1 MMLQIRVILMEMELV
16 MTVMMIKIMMEL
28 EYFKGMITALKKKQE
43 EYNPFTKNV
52 SKTKIIVH
60 K

>member
-1 MMLQIRVILMEMELV
+1 MEMELV
-16 MTVMMIKIMMEL
+16 MTVMMIKMMMEL
-28 EYFKGMITALKKKQE
+28 EYFRGMITALKKKQE